1 MSNIITTQAAKLGE
15 RFGMEGDG
23 RELVQVLKS
32 TAFKGEVTDAQMAA
46 LMVVANQY
54 GLNPFTRELFAFPDK
69 QNGIV
74 PVVGV
79 DGWSRIINSHP
90 QFDGI
95 EFHHADEFVTMPG
108 AKPAPEW
115 IECHIHRKDRSR
127 PVVVREYLDE
137 VYRAPFKGKYGDVT
151 GPWQTHTKRFLR
163 HKAMIQCARLAFGYG
178 GIYDQDEAERI
189 VEASSV
195 KHMGA
200 ADVVAPPPEAPKF
213 YDPTEFDKNFP
224 AWSKAIAAG
233 KKTASEVIKTVE
245 TKALL
250 TEEQKAKVLSVKKAP
265 AADDVQD
272 VQPKEPPADEVPADE
287 VPAVSYAEVAG
298 KLRAAQDM
306 DALDDAASLIG
317 AVSNPEHRAELAGIF
332 DECAAAL
339 SGE

>member
-1 MSNIITTQAAKLGE
+1 MSTALTTLTRTLAAKLD
-15 RFGMEGDG
+15 MGDG
-23 RELVQVLKS
+23 ADLIGTLKA
-32 TAFKGEVTDAQMAA
+32 TAFKGEVSDAQMTA
-46 LMVVANQY
+46 LLVVANQY
-54 GLNPFTRELFAFPDK
+54 GLNPWTKEIYAFPDK
-69 QNGIV
+69 NNGIV

-189 VEASSV
+189 VEATEP
-195 KHMGA
+195 KHMGPA
-200 ADVVAPPPEAPKF
+200 EIVPPVPPAHYPDDAFEKNVDAWAKTISSGKMTEERLVAMVSAKG
-213 YDPTEFDKNFP
+213 
-224 AWSKAIAAG
+224 AI
-233 KKTASEVIKTVE
+233 
-245 TKALL
+245 
-250 TEEQKAKVLSVKKAP
+250 TEEQRAELRNRVMDLMP
-265 AADDVQD
+265 
-272 VQPKEPPADEVPADE
+272 PPPADVID
-287 VPAVSYAEVAG
+287 AETG
-298 KLRAAQDM
+298 E
-306 DALDDAASLIG
+306 LI
-317 AVSNPEHRAELAGIF
+317 EE
-332 DECAAAL
+332 
-339 SGE
+339 GEQA

>member
-95 EFHHADEFVTMPG
+95 EFHYADEFVTMPG
-108 AKPAPEW
+108 AKLAPEW

-189 VEASSV
+189 VEAAPV
-195 KHMGA
+195 KHMGTVEDA
-200 ADVVAPPPEAPKF
+200 TPQPAYTPEQFADLLPS
-213 YDPTEFDKNFP
+213 
-224 AWSKAIAAG
+224 WRKAIAAG
-233 KKTASEVIKTVE
+233 KATADGVMGKIKTKGTV
-245 TKALL
+245 TA
-250 TEEQKAKVLSVKKAP
+250 EQEAAIRAP
-265 AADDVQD
+265 IEQPAPPPTQQAEPVTDVQHKGEAAPVALTAQD
-272 VQPKEPPADEVPADE
+272 LEKRLRDAKDLDTLYAVADLIGEVPD
-287 VPAVSYAEVAG
+287 
-298 KLRAAQDM
+298 
-306 DALDDAASLIG
+306 
-317 AVSNPEHRAELAGIF
+317 PEHRA
-332 DECAAAL
+332 AL
-339 SGE
+339 TAVFEERQFALESA